1 MSPPLH
7 PPSSSMKASTK
18 GTAASAAM
26 ASHQTSG
33 VRNNISHAH
42 SSANNYSAMPA
53 KPDYPETFV
62 DYIVELSDGF
72 NSDIKELVES
82 GSNLFSSSL
91 KLLFPYK
98 NGSGRNDGDKQLAD
112 VEVTSSS
119 SAAENMNPNT
129 KSNVSSKMLVS
140 SSSEIRYVSAMHT

>member
-1 MSPPLH
+1 
-7 PPSSSMKASTK
+7 
-18 GTAASAAM
+18 
-26 ASHQTSG
+26 
-33 VRNNISHAH
+33 
-42 SSANNYSAMPA
+42 MPA

-82 GSNLFSSSL
+82 GSSLFSSSF

-98 NGSGRNDGDKQLAD
+98 NGSGSNDGDKQLAD

-119 SAAENMNPNT
+119 SSAAENMNPNT
-129 KSNVSSKMLVS
+129 KGSVASQLLAS
-140 SSSEIRYVSAMHT
+140 SSSEIRFVSTMHKIRLQLCRYIFLF